1 MLLDDD
7 VPRLTSATPPAQI
20 TIQRSAG
27 ILHVTAL
34 RVHAAFFRDLPFAV
48 FQLWAK
54 VFDCWA
60 FLWWAL

>member
-20 TIQRSAG
+20 TIQRSAR

-34 RVHAAFFRDLPFAV
+34 RVHARSSAICRLLFSS
-48 FQLWAK
+48 
-54 VFDCWA
+54 
-60 FLWWAL
+60 